1 MGLLEDTY
9 GPEIG
14 KMMAQYGAISPEVK
28 QKAKND
34 ALMNAGFAM
43 LASNGL
49 GRTRNQSLGRALG
62 AGGLAGVNT
71 YNSSLE
77 DAQKQQF
84 GQMQMAGSL
93 DKLMKQRQQQE
104 KMLNYR
110 NTLNPE
116 DQMRFDVDPT
126 GYLKQFDA
134 YTLGEG
140 QQRIQGGKVI
150 AEGPPKTASQSPY
163 FQFLPTANGY
173 AVGDARTGKMSI
185 PEGAPVRST
194 DDPALQGKIEG
205 AKVAG
210 KNYGD
215 AESTAN
221 IELPK
226 VISQAENNIRL
237 IDELKSHPGFKTA
250 VGKSSIFQLQKVPGT
265 SAYDFMNRLE
275 QVKGASFLQ
284 AFESMKGGGAISEVE
299 GIKATQALNRMNNAT
314 SEDEFIAAADDLKG
328 LMQSGVQRMQQKAG
342 PAKQDKQAA
351 PSVSI
356 TPTGKVLNA
365 EQRAALD
372 IIVKS
377 GNATM
382 IEQARAK
389 GWIK

>member
-1 MGLLEDTY
+1 
-9 GPEIG
+9 
-14 KMMAQYGAISPEVK
+14 
-28 QKAKND
+28 
-34 ALMNAGFAM
+34 
-43 LASNGL
+43 
-49 GRTRNQSLGRALG
+49 
-62 AGGLAGVNT
+62 
-71 YNSSLE
+71 
-77 DAQKQQF
+77 
-84 GQMQMAGSL
+84 MQLAGSL
-93 DKLMKQRQQQE
+93 EKMMQQRKQQE

-110 NTLNPE
+110 NTLSHD
-116 DQMRFDVDPT
+116 DQMRFDVDPS

-150 AEGPPKTASQSPY
+150 AEGPPKTASQTPY

-173 AVGDARTGKMSI
+173 AVGDARTGKMSV
-185 PEGAPVRST
+185 PDGAPVRST
-194 DDPALQGKIEG
+194 DDPALQGRIEG
-205 AKVAG
+205 AKVSG

-237 IDELKSHPGFKTA
+237 IEELKSHPGFKTA

-265 SAYDFMNRLE
+265 SAYDFMNRLD
-275 QVKGASFLQ
+275 QIKGASFLQ

-328 LMQSGVQRMQQKAG
+328 VMQSGVQRMQQKAG
-342 PAKQDKQAA
+342 PSKQNQPAA
-351 PSVSI
+351 PSISI
-356 TPTGKVLNA
+356 TPSGKVLNA

-372 IIVKS
+372 IIVHS
-377 GNATM
+377 GNPAM